1 MKRIYSLYAA
11 AFSLV
16 LAGTVV
22 LLTPPRTVYA
32 CTGSATCLNGESIRI
47 PDGATTCECE
57 DNKGCTWTKNGQKF
71 TQNCAIKT
79 GDLPEEGP
87 VN

>member
-16 LAGTVV
+16 LAGAVL

-47 PDGATTCECE
+47 PDGATTVSARTIR
-57 DNKGCTWTKNGQKF
+57 GVLGP
-71 TQNCAIKT
+71 KT
-79 GDLPEEGP
+79 ARNLPKTVRSRPETYRRRDQ
-87 VN
+87 